1 MGSNESSIWLG
12 LTDGDNFEQV
22 KPTIT
27 LCVNW
32 NAWSKIRK
40 WSRRTSACLKSPL
53 SNKALS
59 YTVARD
65 ELIRFIN
72 QRKGSFTRHGGGPFR
87 RRRKRPLSPEGAH
100 RIRTLAASK
109 ANYSPPQKKKKTWQ
123 VRPIPAQNFKLLNIS
138 FPLFSQQEGTFV
150 WTTQTGATELAFDN
164 FDDGEPNNYSYL
176 GEEDCVEA
184 MVRKKFSNTY
194 FYLPAWHL
202 TLFYFFLETLD
213 ASLWPGGGV

>member
-1 MGSNESSIWLG
+1 MCVSTGRCWTQVLHG
-12 LTDGDNFEQV
+12 QQREQH
-22 KPTIT
+22 
-27 LCVNW
+27 L
-32 NAWSKIRK
+32 AWAHR
-40 WSRRTSACLKSPL
+40 RRQLRTSKTNHHVMCELKRVKQ
-53 SNKALS
+53 N
-59 YTVARD
+59 
-65 ELIRFIN
+65 
-72 QRKGSFTRHGGGPFR
+72 
-87 RRRKRPLSPEGAH
+87 
-100 RIRTLAASK
+100 SK
-109 ANYSPPQKKKKTWQ
+109 ANYSPPQKKKTWQ
-123 VRPIPAQNFKLLNIS
+123 VRPIPAQNFKLSNIS

-184 MVRKKFSNTY
+184 MVRKNFSNTY